1 MGEDVKKRN
10 SKMLCVQKKVQ
21 SGGFKMNMEEALKIA
36 RREMG
41 LNEIPMDHETRRK
54 VAARVFEL
62 CRTDREPPR
71 LTKLEEF

>member
-1 MGEDVKKRN
+1 
-10 SKMLCVQKKVQ
+10 
-21 SGGFKMNMEEALKIA
+21 MNMEEALKIA

-41 LNEIPMDHETRRK
+41 LDEIPMDHESRRK